1 VSICTKTGDSGT
13 TGLMYNRRVSKT
25 NPRIE
30 ACGSLDE
37 LNSALGLA
45 RAHST
50 QQYVSAKI
58 LKVQKDLITIM
69 GEIATLEEDLPR
81 YEIDGFQLVSQTH
94 YSDLETWIKEIE
106 AQKISFHGWA
116 TPGETLSAAA
126 LDMAR
131 SVCRRAER
139 RVSDLIE
146 QGQIHNQHILI
157 YLNRASDL
165 IWLLARREETINTP
179 APPRD

>member
-1 VSICTKTGDSGT
+1 
-13 TGLMYNRRVSKT
+13 MYNRRVSKT

-58 LKVQKDLITIM
+58 LKDQKDLITIM

-116 TPGETLSAAA
+116 TPGETLS
-126 LDMAR
+126 
-131 SVCRRAER
+131 
-139 RVSDLIE
+139 
-146 QGQIHNQHILI
+146 
-157 YLNRASDL
+157 
-165 IWLLARREETINTP
+165 
-179 APPRD
+179 

>member
-1 VSICTKTGDSGT
+1 
-13 TGLMYNRRVSKT
+13 MYNRRVSKT

-50 QQYVSAKI
+50 QPYVSSKI

-81 YEIDGFQLVSQTH
+81 YEKDGFQLVSQTH
-94 YSDLETWIKEIE
+94 YSGLETWIKEIE
-106 AQKISFHGWA
+106 AQNISFHGWA

-139 RVSDLIE
+139 RVFDLIE

-165 IWLLARREETINTP
+165 FWLLARREETINTP